1 MRPLWS
7 LLLLLPF
14 ILGFPL
20 EEKFDGLFRAE
31 PPHCS
36 KTPIVRAQTSQK
48 SVQEFRNDM
57 KAKEKEFEKLRK
69 ELKKEKE
76 EKESLKKDLE
86 FVQTEYQ
93 ERAEKNLAVNHRL
106 EEKILKTEA
115 DLIAYKIKR
124 LEEEKVKLEEKTRSS
139 DRDCNVWKDEALKNG
154 VALEAIKIDM
164 KRLKREV
171 GATRRILRKEVEQL
185 KREKE
190 ELHEARNVSE
200 AKVKELNMN
209 LELSKSQ
216 IEEEKR
222 KQAAQEAKIE
232 TLENA
237 CREPVLA
244 VIQKNQDLDSQRKN
258 FEEKIKELKIQVA
271 QLSEQAAVYRLKIEG
286 LKVKVSQLVNQVE
299 KEREEHLQAFGW
311 LNIPQQ
317 LPTSSASASETSSKK
332 EKRCQGNDRK
342 STFPNHSPKDLLQ
355 KKIIEGVQ
363 SSKELIPILPYELN
377 DLDNTTDVLLLRKSL
392 DLLARPPASYITGI
406 GCSHLLLA
414 KMRKATGQAPG
425 QPQVP
430 ALRPAPTDPAA
441 APASFRGSPAPGQ
454 APGTSPAPLRSSGLR

>member
-1 MRPLWS
+1 
-7 LLLLLPF
+7 
-14 ILGFPL
+14 
-20 EEKFDGLFRAE
+20 
-31 PPHCS
+31 
-36 KTPIVRAQTSQK
+36 
-48 SVQEFRNDM
+48 M

-286 LKVKVSQLVNQVE
+286 LKVKNSKNSKSCGETDQRAEPEIGTL
-299 KEREEHLQAFGW
+299 ER
-311 LNIPQQ
+311 P
-317 LPTSSASASETSSKK
+317 
-332 EKRCQGNDRK
+332 D
-342 STFPNHSPKDLLQ
+342 
-355 KKIIEGVQ
+355 
-363 SSKELIPILPYELN
+363 
-377 DLDNTTDVLLLRKSL
+377 
-392 DLLARPPASYITGI
+392 
-406 GCSHLLLA
+406 
-414 KMRKATGQAPG
+414 
-425 QPQVP
+425 
-430 ALRPAPTDPAA
+430 
-441 APASFRGSPAPGQ
+441 
-454 APGTSPAPLRSSGLR
+454 